1 MTERR
6 RQIGAINKF
15 YEKTLNKET
24 PQIGVY
30 NKADIPRAI
39 LSRELVFV
47 LDVGILPDLEEDDFL
62 NFNMNERNHYWYNN
76 RDVVGVIR

>member
-1 MTERR
+1 MNERM

-15 YEKTLNKET
+15 YERTLDQDT

-30 NKADIPRAI
+30 TKADIPRAI

-47 LDVGILPDLEEDDFL
+47 LTVKVLPNLEEDDYLKFDMSKRT
-62 NFNMNERNHYWYNN
+62 NYWYNN
-76 RDVVGVIR
+76 QSVVGEIR